1 MKKAIQLVLI
11 YMLVQVLGALIAGP
25 LCLAYSYVAYGSIE
39 GAESLTLA
47 PAMLFGFLIMGWYL
61 WKQGY
66 LTGDRQLYS
75 PVSASVLLWSVLAGA
90 SVVFLSDVLTS
101 KLDFLPDWL
110 ENTFDALQAGWLGI
124 VCVALL
130 GPVLEELLFRGAVTK
145 VLLRRYSP
153 AVAIVV
159 SGLLFGIFH
168 LNPAQI
174 VGASLAGFLF
184 AWIYW
189 RTGSLVPCIL
199 IHVLNNSLSVFLS
212 LRYPEA
218 ESLTEV
224 LGVEWSWAGIA
235 VSLLVLVVSLRLLWK
250 CNYRTDWKRSE
261 V

>member
-1 MKKAIQLVLI
+1 MVLI
-11 YMLVQVLGALIAGP
+11 YMVAQVLGALLAGP
-25 LCLAYSYVAYGSIE
+25 LCLAYSYVAYGSVE
-39 GAESLTLA
+39 VAESLILA

-61 WKQGY
+61 WWQGY

-75 PVSASVLLWSVLAGA
+75 PVSAGVLLWSVLAGA

-145 VLLRRYSP
+145 VLLQRYSP
-153 AVAIVV
+153 AAAIVV

-168 LNPAQI
+168 LNPAQV
-174 VGASLAGFLF
+174 VGASLSGFLF

-189 RTGSLVPCIL
+189 RTGSVVPCIL

-218 ESLTEV
+218 ESLTDV
-224 LGVEWSWAGIA
+224 LGVEWPWGGIAAVLLLLA
-235 VSLLVLVVSLRLLWK
+235 VSLWQLWK
-250 CNYRTDWKRSE
+250 YNYRTDWKKSE

>member
-1 MKKAIQLVLI
+1 MKTAIKLVLI
-11 YMLVQVLGALIAGP
+11 YMVVQVLGALIAGP
-25 LCLAYSYVAYGSIE
+25 LCLAYSYMAYGSVE

-61 WKQGY
+61 WRQGY

-75 PVSASVLLWSVLAGA
+75 PVSVGALLWSVLAGA

-101 KLDFLPDWL
+101 KLNFLPDL
-110 ENTFDALQAGWLGI
+110 LKSTFDALQAGWQGI

-145 VLLRRYSP
+145 VLLRRYRP

-174 VGASLAGFLF
+174 VGAALAGFLF

-189 RTGSLVPCIL
+189 RTGSLVPCIVV
-199 IHVLNNSLSVFLS
+199 HVLNNSLSVFLGI
-212 LRYPEA
+212 RYPEA
-218 ESLTEV
+218 ESLTDV
-224 LGVEWSWAGIA
+224 LGVEWPWGGIA
-235 VSLLVLVVSLRLLWK
+235 VSLLVLAVSLWQLWK
-250 CNYRTDWKRSE
+250 YNYRTDWKTNE